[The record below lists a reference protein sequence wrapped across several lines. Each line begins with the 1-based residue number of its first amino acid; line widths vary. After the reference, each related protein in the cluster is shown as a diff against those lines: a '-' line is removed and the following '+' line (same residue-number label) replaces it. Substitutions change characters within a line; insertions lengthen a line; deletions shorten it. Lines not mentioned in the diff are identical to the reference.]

1 MKHDERSDPEKV
13 RLVAEVNAVWR
24 QLEEEEEQRR
34 RLGEEIEELNLAMLE
49 EQRAHSAAA
58 LEKRAAEQREA
69 AALRE
74 LHVARDERARLQRGL
89 EAALE
94 RLREQRKRFLTRGA
108 ATAGG
113 LFGIAL
119 CVRRALRGSPRVRSL
134 WA

>member
-24 QLEEEEEQRR
+24 QLEEEEDSRR
-34 RLGEEIEELNLAMLE
+34 RLGEELEELQLAVVE
-49 EQRAHSAAA
+49 EQRARSV
-58 LEKRAAEQREA
+58 AAEREA

-74 LHVARDERARLQRGL
+74 LHTVRDERARLQEGL
-89 EAALE
+89 ETALL
-94 RLREQRKRFLTRGA
+94 RLRAQRKRIIASGA

-113 LFGIAL
+113 LFGVAL
-119 CVRRALRGSPRVRSL
+119 FVRQALRARGL

>member
-1 MKHDERSDPEKV
+1 MKHNERSDPEKV

-24 QLEEEEEQRR
+24 QLEEEEDKRQ
-34 RLGEEIEELNLAMLE
+34 RLGEEIEELHLAFVE
-49 EQRAHSAAA
+49 EQRARSAASR
-58 LEKRAAEQREA
+58 EKRAAQQREA

-74 LHVARDERARLQRGL
+74 LDAARDERAQLQRGL

-94 RLREQRKRFLTRGA
+94 RLRAQRRRLIARGAATGA

-113 LFGIAL
+113 LFGVVL
-119 CVRRALRGSPRVRSL
+119 FVRGALRARGL